1 MAKLIGAILQHFFAK
16 VLEMKRSRNKKMKE
30 VGKKDDEQ
38 GTYKRTIIL
47 F

>member
-1 MAKLIGAILQHFFAK
+1 MGAILQSIFAK
-16 VLEMKRSRNKKMKE
+16 VLKMKTSRNKMKE

-38 GTYKRTIIL
+38 GTYRRTTIIL